1 MGILNIDVNNIDL
14 DYTNYKEDNPDT
26 IILIIL
32 LAWHIK
38 FETRNKLKIKIS
50 KKFMPMAWHTKRW
63 WDWCMVEDEKKE
75 IDPIFIEEL

>member
-1 MGILNIDVNNIDL
+1 MGILNIDLKNIDL

-50 KKFMPMAWHTKRW
+50 KKFMPMAWHTKR
-63 WDWCMVEDEKKE
+63 
-75 IDPIFIEEL
+75 